1 MESALKTVSEV
12 SAEAEAKISCLIDS
26 KEERSRGRARSR
38 ASSKI
43 LDTEP
48 DVYREHPMAKKP
60 KGVRNKELGKRG
72 ENAAANFLYKRG
84 YDIID
89 RNWECKFGEADI
101 VARDGEC
108 IVFVE
113 VKTRKDCEKGFP
125 SEAVSKDKR
134 SKYEKIALCFLRDY
148 DAVDVPVRF
157 DVISIVVIGPN
168 RALIR
173 HQINAFS
180 VV

>member
-1 MESALKTVSEV
+1 MESVVNAISEI
-12 SAEAEAKISCLIDS
+12 SAESEAKVSCKMRPDDP
-26 KEERSRGRARSR
+26 RARGREF
-38 ASSKI
+38 I
-43 LDTEP
+43 GFDT
-48 DVYREHPMAKKP
+48 REDLEKRTPKVPEKLKKP

-101 VARDGEC
+101 VARDGDC

-113 VKTRKDCEKGFP
+113 VKTRKDVQKGFP
-125 SEAVSKDKR
+125 SEAISSEKR
-134 SKYEKIALCFLRDY
+134 SKYEKIALAFLKDY